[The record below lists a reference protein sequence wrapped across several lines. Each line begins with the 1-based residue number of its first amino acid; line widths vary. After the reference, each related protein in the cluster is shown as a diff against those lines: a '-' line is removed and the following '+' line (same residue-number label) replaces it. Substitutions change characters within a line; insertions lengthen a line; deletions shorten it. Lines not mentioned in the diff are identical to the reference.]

1 RFTFE
6 LPTMEPGA
14 QVRWRILG
22 MAEQWSAW
30 TPVADASLTLRSLD
44 GGEYRLE
51 VQGRTPGRRPVKE
64 FSYTFAATPHWY
76 RTPAA
81 WVAAALLLLA
91 LVVLVS
97 QLIARLR
104 YRQIAAVNRRLEQM
118 IAERTRELEDANR
131 RLAELATED
140 SLTGVA
146 NRRALEH
153 ALEREWERCGELG
166 LPLAVVMIDV
176 DHFKQFNDR
185 HGHLEGDQRLR
196 WVAER
201 LGTQVRPVR
210 ELLAR
215 FGGEEFA
222 LVLPGH
228 GVDEAMDRAER
239 LRRLFEAADSELT
252 ISLGVA
258 VEVPSEGRQPDEL
271 LRAADTA
278 LYHAKRNGRNVGAL
292 ARRGPRSA
300 AARGRPARPPR
311 LRPPRPPAGC
321 CPFPPPAPRRVP
333 PAAPAAAAGAPA
345 ARRGGATCRARAGS
359 GYSAP
364 VAAGHP

>member
-1 RFTFE
+1 DGRRLVVAGGRACAWGGQRFEPVHGEPLSHCEVPMEPSSAEAPVGTCAWTSRELLLRPAGAPDWQPVLLGSRLARGFANVHADADGRVRVVTWNALLQYDPGIPEPAQPPLAVRARSIEWRPPGGAPQRLPLDAPGPRALAPDSQLRVTFE
-6 LPTMEPGA
+6 LPTMEAGA
-14 QVRWRILG
+14 QVRWRILS

-64 FSYTFAATPHWY
+64 FSYTFAAAPHWY

-153 ALEREWERCGELG
+153 ALEREWERC
-166 LPLAVVMIDV
+166 
-176 DHFKQFNDR
+176 
-185 HGHLEGDQRLR
+185 
-196 WVAER
+196 
-201 LGTQVRPVR
+201 
-210 ELLAR
+210 
-215 FGGEEFA
+215 
-222 LVLPGH
+222 
-228 GVDEAMDRAER
+228 
-239 LRRLFEAADSELT
+239 
-252 ISLGVA
+252 
-258 VEVPSEGRQPDEL
+258 
-271 LRAADTA
+271 
-278 LYHAKRNGRNVGAL
+278 
-292 ARRGPRSA
+292 
-300 AARGRPARPPR
+300 
-311 LRPPRPPAGC
+311 
-321 CPFPPPAPRRVP
+321 
-333 PAAPAAAAGAPA
+333 
-345 ARRGGATCRARAGS
+345 
-359 GYSAP
+359 
-364 VAAGHP
+364 